1 MHNEPGPGGVLG
13 EARPGIVVLAGV
25 NGAGKSSVAG
35 ESVRDRG
42 GAYFNPDEATKRFLE
57 TNPEMS
63 QADANSAAWYQGKR
77 LLQRAVSERL
87 AFAFETTLGGATI
100 IKLLNDAMNAGMKV
114 HVAYVGL
121 QTAELHIAR
130 VRARV
135 ARGGHDIPE
144 QKIRERYDT
153 SRQHLIALLPRLASL
168 NVYDNSIETP
178 PIQARPNLLP
188 ILSMESG
195 EITHMAHPQSVP
207 AWAKSIVMAAITIQ
221 RDSTKRQADAG
232 QSR

>member
-1 MHNEPGPGGVLG
+1 VHNAPGPGGALG

-25 NGAGKSSVAG
+25 NGAGKSSVVG

-57 TNPEMS
+57 ANPDMS
-63 QADANSAAWYQGKR
+63 QADANSAAWLQGKR
-77 LLQRAVSERL
+77 LLQWAISEGL
-87 AFAFETTLGGATI
+87 AFAFETTRGGATI
-100 IKLLNDAMNAGMKV
+100 TNLLNDAMNAGMEV
-114 HVAYVGL
+114 HVVYVGL

-144 QKIRERYDT
+144 QKIRERYDK
-153 SRQHLIALLPRLASL
+153 SRQHLIELLPRLASL
-168 NVYDNSIETP
+168 DVYDNSIETP
-178 PIQARPNLLP
+178 PKQAQPNLLP
-188 ILSMESG
+188 ILSMEHG
-195 EITHMAHPQSVP
+195 EIIHMATPHSVP
-207 AWAKSIVMAAITIQ
+207 EWAKSIVMTAITIQ